1 LNIVIFGP
9 PGAGKGTQAQYLVNK
24 YKYFQISTGDLLR
37 NETKNNTELGKKISE
52 LINKGNFVN
61 DEIVNTLLNKEITK
75 QEKRNKIVFDGYPRN
90 ITQAK
95 NLDKLLK
102 ADNQKIGSV
111 IYLNVSKELIKKRIL
126 GRVVC
131 GKCNNIFN
139 EFENSEELT
148 NHKCEKRFL
157 KKRTD
162 DDIKVVIKRYDT
174 YVEQTKPILD
184 YYSSS
189 PIFNEVD
196 GNKKIEEITSK
207 IDQIIRV

>member
-1 LNIVIFGP
+1 MNIVIFGP

-37 NETKNNTELGKKISE
+37 NETNNNTELGKKISE

-61 DEIVNTLLNKEITK
+61 DEIVNTLLNKEITNPA
-75 QEKRNKIVFDGYPRN
+75 KRNKIIFDGYPRN

-102 ADNQKIGSV
+102 ADNQEIGSI
-111 IYLNVSKELIKKRIL
+111 IYLNASKELINKRIS

-131 GKCNNIFN
+131 EKCNNIFN
-139 EFENSEELT
+139 EFEDSEKLK
-148 NHKCEKRFL
+148 NHKCKKKFL

-162 DDIKVVIKRYDT
+162 DDIKVFIKRYET
-174 YVEQTKPILD
+174 YIEQTKPILD

-207 IDQIIRV
+207 IDQIITV

>member
-1 LNIVIFGP
+1 MNIVIFGP

>member
-1 LNIVIFGP
+1 MNIVIFGP

-37 NETKNNTELGKKISE
+37 NETNNNTELGKKISE

-75 QEKRNKIVFDGYPRN
+75 PEKRNKIVFDGYPRN

-111 IYLNVSKELIKKRIL
+111 IYLNVSKELIKKRLL

-131 GKCNNIFN
+131 EKCNNIFN
-139 EFENSEELT
+139 EFENSDELT

-157 KKRTD
+157 RKRTD
-162 DDIKVVIKRYDT
+162 DDAKVVIKRYDT
-174 YVEQTKPILD
+174 YLEQTKPILD